1 MNDVLKF
8 KVPFHLHYRN
18 TLLVNPVRLTWRA
31 IILVFLILAHFSLPL
46 FSFMG
51 KKKALILKKMQQ
63 TIQKFN
69 RRDVIFNISIYHT
82 ICEYYSKLLHYLLN
96 MCILDPPAKAEYKIQ
111 HTYFLHSNY
120 HWLIARSHVSSS
132 HL

>member
-1 MNDVLKF
+1 
-8 KVPFHLHYRN
+8 
-18 TLLVNPVRLTWRA
+18 
-31 IILVFLILAHFSLPL
+31 
-46 FSFMG
+46 
-51 KKKALILKKMQQ
+51 MQQ

-96 MCILDPPAKAEYKIQ
+96 MCILDPPDKAEYKIQ

-132 HL
+132 HLQADFKRFLVLCFMCFTFLSYFVTTIPPPLTMTPEQHSSLVHSCGMGMV